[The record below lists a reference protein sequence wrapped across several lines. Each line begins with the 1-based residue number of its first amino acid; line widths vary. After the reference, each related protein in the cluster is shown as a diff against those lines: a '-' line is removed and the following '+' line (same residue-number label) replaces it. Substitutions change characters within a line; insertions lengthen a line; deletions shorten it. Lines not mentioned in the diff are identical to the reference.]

1 MSLPFLQ
8 SKAWEKFQ
16 QSQGK
21 KTFRLTGENFE
32 ILAVLDSTPFGSYL
46 FCPYGPILKNKS
58 ALKAALNEL
67 KNLAK
72 KQNAIFVR
80 IEPQTHF
87 STEEM
92 KKIGAKKVHD
102 IEPAATWILDLTQSS
117 EDLQAGIEKEKMR
130 LWRNGHKKG
139 ISFRQSTEPKDVEYL
154 SSLLAKVAKKD
165 GFNPHSTDYLKAQ
178 VEQGFASLYLVELD
192 PSVKDPEQKSTKI
205 PIAASMIYDYD
216 GVRYYMH
223 SAADY
228 EHRKLGAGS
237 SILVQ
242 MILDAQDAGLKSFD
256 FWGITTSNDK
266 NHPWYGFTQ
275 FKKSY
280 GGSEK
285 IFTGTYDI
293 PLQNG
298 KYHLYSLFRSINKIL
313 RKIKRN

>member
-8 SKAWEKFQ
+8 SLAWEKFQ

-21 KTFRLTGENFE
+21 KTFRLSDDNFE
-32 ILAVLDSTPFGSYL
+32 VLAILDSTPVGSYL
-46 FCPYGPILKNKS
+46 SCPYGPILKDKS
-58 ALKAALNEL
+58 ALKTALKTL
-67 KNLAK
+67 RKLAK
-72 KQNAIFVR
+72 EQNAIFVR
-80 IEPQTHF
+80 IEPQIQF
-87 STEEM
+87 SATEM
-92 KKIGAKKVHD
+92 KNIGAKKVHD
-102 IEPAATWILDLTQSS
+102 IEPAATWALDLTQPQ
-117 EDLQAGIEKEKMR
+117 EIIQAGIEKEKMR

-139 ISFRQSTEPKDVEYL
+139 ISFRQSTNPKDVEYL
-154 SSLLAKVAKKD
+154 SSLLAQVAKKD

-192 PSVKDPEQKSTKI
+192 PSVKDPEQKSEKI

-242 MILDAQDAGLKSFD
+242 MILDAQSAGLKSFD
-256 FWGITTSNDK
+256 FWGITTSTDK

-280 GGSEK
+280 GGAEK
-285 IFTGTYDI
+285 IYTGTYDLPI
-293 PLQNG
+293 
-298 KYHLYSLFRSINKIL
+298 KKFKYSLYTLLRSLNKLIRKL
-313 RKIKRN
+313 R

>member
-21 KTFRLTGENFE
+21 KTFRLTGDNFDV
-32 ILAVLDSTPFGSYL
+32 LAILDSTPVGSYI
-46 FCPYGPILKNKS
+46 FCPYGPVLNDKSALNS
-58 ALKAALNEL
+58 ALKAL
-67 KNLAK
+67 KKLAQE
-72 KQNAIFVR
+72 QNAIFIR
-80 IEPQTHF
+80 LEPQLQF
-87 STEEM
+87 SSTEM
-92 KKIGAKKVHD
+92 KKLGAKKVHD
-102 IEPAATWILDLTQSS
+102 IEPAATWILDLTQSP
-117 EDLQAGIEKEKMR
+117 EELQAGIEKEKMR

-139 ISFRQSTEPKDVEYL
+139 ISFRQSTDPKDIEYL
-154 SSLLAKVAKKD
+154 SSLLAEVAKKD
-165 GFNPHSTDYLKAQ
+165 GFNPHSTDYLKTQ
-178 VEQGFASLYLVELD
+178 VKQGFASLYLVELD
-192 PSVKDPEQKSTKI
+192 PSVKDPSQKSEKI

-242 MILDAQDAGLKSFD
+242 MIIDAQKAGLKSFD
-256 FWGITTSNDK
+256 FWGITTSQDK

-280 GGSEK
+280 GGAEK
-285 IFTGTYDI
+285 IYTGTYDI
-293 PLQNG
+293 PLNKA
-298 KYHLYSLFRSINKIL
+298 KYLLYSLLRSINKFL
-313 RKIKRN
+313 RKLK